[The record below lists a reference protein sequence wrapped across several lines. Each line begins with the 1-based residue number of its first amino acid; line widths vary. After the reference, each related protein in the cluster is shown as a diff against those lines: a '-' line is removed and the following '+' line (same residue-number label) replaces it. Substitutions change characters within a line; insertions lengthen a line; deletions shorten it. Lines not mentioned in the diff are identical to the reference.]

1 MLLAISRSGNGLMLR
16 KQYFAK
22 SVKESCQTF
31 SEFFSENPMRF
42 LYTHHF
48 IWIHHS
54 SVLIYQKILSNFF
67 HICESS
73 IVCIPQPDYYLP
85 FCALF
90 SEAPYNYLS
99 FCPKPSPWK
108 VSSQYRN
115 GSNGFPRIEYGDS
128 RYFADISRAEAPPR
142 LYLRSVKLSIMA
154 S

>member
-31 SEFFSENPMRF
+31 SEFFFENPMRF

-48 IWIHHS
+48 IWIHRS

-90 SEAPYNYLS
+90 SEAPYNYLG
-99 FCPKPSPWK
+99 FCPNLLHGKFPH
-108 VSSQYRN
+108 N
-115 GSNGFPRIEYGDS
+115 TEMALMGFPGQNMEIRVTLRIFRERRRPHGYIYD
-128 RYFADISRAEAPPR
+128 R
-142 LYLRSVKLSIMA
+142 
-154 S
+154 